1 MRHKTSPAS
10 ALGTGTS
17 RIAKV
22 SAAVNKQAFMAFG
35 IIEYPFMI
43 CSSLPPYPLEKKGTE
58 GNIILLGF
66 HPKTP
71 SPKTLTA
78 LPSAL

>member
-1 MRHKTSPAS
+1 
-10 ALGTGTS
+10 
-17 RIAKV
+17 
-22 SAAVNKQAFMAFG
+22 MAFG